1 MRVTAMLA
9 GAALVLAACGGEKA
23 AETVDSTAMAPA
35 AEPAA
40 AAPAATGT
48 THEVQM
54 VMEGTAYKYVPAE
67 LTIKAGD
74 TVVFKSISGGLH
86 NVQFYPDSIP
96 PSAASVLDAAIT
108 NKQGPLAS
116 ALVNEGE
123 SITISFAGAPA
134 GEYKYFCLPHQ
145 ALGMVAKITV
155 TE

>member
-23 AETVDSTAMAPA
+23 AETADSTAMAPA
-35 AEPAA
+35 AEPA

-74 TVVFKSISGGLH
+74 TVVFKSVSGGLH

-96 PSAASVLDAAIT
+96 PSAAAVLDAAIT